1 MASSPPPAAFTQSP
15 TALSPPHPAQ
25 IHISP
30 TTTAAPAPSSKSKK
44 RPSIADG
51 AGSAQQPSSLKRR
64 KASVMS
70 IASTGSAHPL
80 RQTSFP
86 PEDIGGPRSPS
97 VDIDAMSIVSGSQV
111 SAVGSA
117 AGPPAKKK
125 RGRKSKAD
133 KAREAREQTPSLLN
147 GRSGAGGAAG
157 GGGGGSVLS
166 GVGGGGVDG
175 RSTTGGQGGGA
186 GGGDQAD
193 DDDDEND
200 VVHMSITSTRRS
212 EAQTAEEKRLR
223 AMLTRCMD
231 TDQFDRFGNWRAAKL
246 PDQVVRRVVNATVSQ
261 SVPSQIVI
269 AVRTVTKFYLCDII
283 RIAREVQAE
292 WIAAGA
298 EVQAANFTEDENGHI
313 VLGEE
318 MSWPG
323 KVMSA
328 EEEEQ
333 THAGAEAE
341 GAAGNSFTGSSTG
354 TGMPTQGSMSFASR
368 NEEIDRQTREVI
380 LREPPRGPLRP
391 EHLREAL
398 RRYQA
403 SAQSQ
408 GIGSLR
414 VWQEQQKSGVERF
427 PSRTGGRRIFK

>member
-1 MASSPPPAAFTQSP
+1 
-15 TALSPPHPAQ
+15 
-25 IHISP
+25 
-30 TTTAAPAPSSKSKK
+30 
-44 RPSIADG
+44 
-51 AGSAQQPSSLKRR
+51 
-64 KASVMS
+64 MS
-70 IASTGSAHPL
+70 IASVGSAHPL

-97 VDIDAMSIVSGSQV
+97 VDIDTMSIVSGSQV

-133 KAREAREQTPSLLN
+133 KAREAREQTPSLIN
-147 GRSGAGGAAG
+147 GRSGTGGAAG
-157 GGGGGSVLS
+157 GSVVS
-166 GVGGGGVDG
+166 GAGGGVDG
-175 RSTTGGQGGGA
+175 RSTAGGQGGGA

-200 VVHMSITSTRRS
+200 VVHMSITSARRS

-298 EVQAANFTEDENGHI
+298 EVQAADFTEDENGHI
-313 VLGEE
+313 VLNKE
-318 MSWPG
+318 MPWPG

-328 EEEEQ
+328 EDEEKM
-333 THAGAEAE
+333 HAGAETE
-341 GAAGNSFTGSSTG
+341 GAAGNSFTDSS

-398 RRYQA
+398 RRYQT

-414 VWQEQQKSGVERF
+414 IWQEQQKSGVERF
-427 PSRTGGRRIFK
+427 PSKTGGRRIFK

>member
-1 MASSPPPAAFTQSP
+1 
-15 TALSPPHPAQ
+15 
-25 IHISP
+25 
-30 TTTAAPAPSSKSKK
+30 
-44 RPSIADG
+44 
-51 AGSAQQPSSLKRR
+51 
-64 KASVMS
+64 MS
-70 IASTGSAHPL
+70 TASTGSAHPL

-111 SAVGSA
+111 SAVGST
-117 AGPPAKKK
+117 AGLPAKKK

-133 KAREAREQTPSLLN
+133 KAREARDQTPSLIN
-147 GRSGAGGAAG
+147 GRLGTGGAAG
-157 GGGGGSVLS
+157 GGGGGGSVAS
-166 GVGGGGVDG
+166 GAGGGAADS
-175 RSTTGGQGGGA
+175 RSTTGGQGGGGG
-186 GGGDQAD
+186 GGGDQAE

-298 EVQAANFTEDENGHI
+298 EVQAADLTEDENGHI
-313 VLGEE
+313 VLDKE
-318 MSWPG
+318 MPWPG

-333 THAGAEAE
+333 MQAAAEAE
-341 GAAGNSFTGSSTG
+341 GAAGNSFTDSSA
-354 TGMPTQGSMSFASR
+354 GMPTQGTMSFGSR
-368 NEEIDRQTREVI
+368 NEELGRQTREVI

>member
-1 MASSPPPAAFTQSP
+1 MASSPPPAAYSQTP
-15 TALSPPHPAQ
+15 TALSPPHTAQ
-25 IHISP
+25 THISP
-30 TTTAAPAPSSKSKK
+30 TTTTTAAPAPAPKSKK

-51 AGSAQQPSSLKRR
+51 AGSVQQQPPSLKRR
-64 KASVMS
+64 KASIMS

-86 PEDIGGPRSPS
+86 PEDVGGPRSPS
-97 VDIDAMSIVSGSQV
+97 VDMDAMSIVSGSQV
-111 SAVGSA
+111 SA
-117 AGPPAKKK
+117 AGRPAKKK

-133 KAREAREQTPSLLN
+133 KAREAREQTPSLIN
-147 GRSGAGGAAG
+147 GRSGAGGGSVVGGAG
-157 GGGGGSVLS
+157 GGGA
-166 GVGGGGVDG
+166 DG
-175 RSTTGGQGGGA
+175 RSTTGAAAAGA

-200 VVHMSITSTRRS
+200 VVHMSITSARRS

-298 EVQAANFTEDENGHI
+298 EVQAAGFAEDENGHI
-313 VLGEE
+313 VINQEI
-318 MSWPG
+318 SWPG

-328 EEEEQ
+328 EEEERM
-333 THAGAEAE
+333 HATNAEAE
-341 GAAGNSFTGSSTG
+341 GAAGNSFTDSS

-368 NEEIDRQTREVI
+368 NEEIHQQTREVI

-398 RRYQA
+398 RRYQE

-414 VWQEQQKSGVERF
+414 IWQEQQKSGVERF

>member
-1 MASSPPPAAFTQSP
+1 MASSPPPAAYTQSP
-15 TALSPPHPAQ
+15 TALSPPHPAYT
-25 IHISP
+25 HIFP
-30 TTTAAPAPSSKSKK
+30 TATTPTAAPAPSAKSKK

-51 AGSAQQPSSLKRR
+51 AGSTPSLKRR
-64 KASVMS
+64 KASIMS

-117 AGPPAKKK
+117 AGLPGKKK

-133 KAREAREQTPSLLN
+133 KAREARDQTPSLIN
-147 GRSGAGGAAG
+147 GRLGTGSAAG
-157 GGGGGSVLS
+157 GGGGGSVAS
-166 GVGGGGVDG
+166 GAGGGGTADG
-175 RSTTGGQGGGA
+175 RSTTGGQGG
-186 GGGDQAD
+186 DQAE

-231 TDQFDRFGNWRAAKL
+231 TDQFDRYGNWRAAKL

-298 EVQAANFTEDENGHI
+298 EVQAASFTEDENGHI
-313 VLGEE
+313 VLDEE
-318 MSWPG
+318 MPWPG

-328 EEEEQ
+328 EEEEEQ
-333 THAGAEAE
+333 TQAAAEAE
-341 GAAGNSFTGSSTG
+341 GAGGNSFTESSA
-354 TGMPTQGSMSFASR
+354 GMPTQATMSFGSR
-368 NEEIDRQTREVI
+368 NEELDRQTREVI